1 MENGW
6 IGQKLGVYFK
16 KQDRSIYSGLLEEK
30 MRISEEYER
39 LMLSY
44 ELPERFR
51 AGDFGLLE
59 EEITTLRD
67 FVDSFYASVEEN
79 GCVTLE
85 DFTEFMDFLAVIR
98 DADSDA
104 VRNLI
109 AEVFMKSAEIRNRLS
124 KQRSMV

>member
-1 MENGW
+1 M
-6 IGQKLGVYFK
+6 I
-16 KQDRSIYSGLLEEK
+16 
-30 MRISEEYER
+30 ISEEYKR
-39 LMLSY
+39 LMLYY

-59 EEITTLRD
+59 EEIATLRN
-67 FVDSFYASVEEN
+67 FVDSFYASAKDN

-104 VRNLI
+104 VRNII
-109 AEVFMKSAEIRNRLS
+109 AEVFIKSAEIRNRLA
-124 KQRSMV
+124 KR

>member
-1 MENGW
+1 M
-6 IGQKLGVYFK
+6 I
-16 KQDRSIYSGLLEEK
+16 
-30 MRISEEYER
+30 ISEEYKR
-39 LMLSY
+39 LMLYY

-59 EEITTLRD
+59 EEIAALRG
-67 FVDSFYASVEEN
+67 FVDNFYASVEEK

-104 VRNLI
+104 VRNII

-124 KQRSMV
+124 Q

>member
-1 MENGW
+1 M
-6 IGQKLGVYFK
+6 K
-16 KQDRSIYSGLLEEK
+16 
-30 MRISEEYER
+30 ISDEYIR
-39 LMLSY
+39 LMHYS

-59 EEITTLRD
+59 EEIATLRE
-67 FVDSFYASVEEN
+67 FVDSFYASVKDN

-85 DFTEFMDFLAVIR
+85 DFTEFMDFLAVIW

-104 VRNLI
+104 IQNII

-124 KQRSMV
+124 KQ

>member
-1 MENGW
+1 M
-6 IGQKLGVYFK
+6 K
-16 KQDRSIYSGLLEEK
+16 
-30 MRISEEYER
+30 ISDEYIR
-39 LMLSY
+39 LMHYS

-59 EEITTLRD
+59 EEIATLRE
-67 FVDSFYASVEEN
+67 FVDSFYASVNDN

-104 VRNLI
+104 VQNI
-109 AEVFMKSAEIRNRLS
+109 ITEAFMKSAEIRNRLS
-124 KQRSMV
+124 KQ

>member
-1 MENGW
+1 MWG
-6 IGQKLGVYFK
+6 
-16 KQDRSIYSGLLEEK
+16 K
-30 MRISEEYER
+30 MIISEEYKN
-39 LMLSY
+39 LMFY
-44 ELPERFR
+44 NELPERLR

-59 EEITTLRD
+59 EDIATLRD
-67 FVDSFYASVEEN
+67 FVDSFYASVEDN

-124 KQRSMV
+124 E